1 MITVTIN
8 GKQSELESE
17 QTVAAY
23 LESKGLA
30 GRSLAV
36 AINGAVLQRAEFDST
51 SISDGDRMEIVRPV
65 GGG

>member
-8 GKQSELESE
+8 GKTSELERE

-23 LESKGLA
+23 LDSRGLA

-36 AINGAVLQRAEFDST
+36 AINGVVLQRSEFDSAKL
-51 SISDGDRMEIVRPV
+51 SDGDRVEIVRPV

>member
-8 GKQSELESE
+8 GKQSELETE
-17 QTVAAY
+17 QTVDAY
-23 LESKGLA
+23 LQSKGLA

-36 AINGAVLQRAEFDST
+36 AINGAVLQRAEFEST
-51 SISDGDRMEIVRPV
+51 KISDGDRIEIVRPV